1 VGAVEV
7 RMPLYSA
14 VVTQKRQQ
22 VVIAVVADDIDRAA
36 AKARAMLDDP
46 DGVWDVQVHKKG
58 AFAMTLPYRGRAAQP
73 QNAKTKAKARAK
85 RAKAARAPKRPAPRS

>member
-1 VGAVEV
+1 VGPVEV

-58 AFAMTLPYRGRAAQP
+58 AFAMTLPFKGAAQP
-73 QNAKTKAKARAK
+73 QKAKAK
-85 RAKAARAPKRPAPRS
+85 RPKAKRPAKRPPRTPKRRS